1 MALVSDAR
9 WETDYQ
15 PQDGIESRY
24 HTERGWRRETAPPS
38 WSLISGISSPQTAP
52 ESGSELTSGTHS
64 PYTRVQFSE
73 TISERNKGGSIL
85 KRFDEPL
92 YEAELR
98 AYWLVNQPYTPIDL
112 PLTSPR
118 TQSDPSVTY
127 IR

>member
-1 MALVSDAR
+1 MKKGNCPAELKPHQ
-9 WETDYQ
+9 WN
-15 PQDGIESRY
+15 I
-24 HTERGWRRETAPPS
+24 
-38 WSLISGISSPQTAP
+38 LPQTAP

-98 AYWLVNQPYTPIDL
+98 AYWLVNQPSTPINV
-112 PLTSPR
+112 PLTYPR
-118 TQSDPSVTY
+118 TLSPSTDHLCELY
-127 IR
+127 

>member
-1 MALVSDAR
+1 MKKGNCPAELKPHQ
-9 WETDYQ
+9 WN
-15 PQDGIESRY
+15 I
-24 HTERGWRRETAPPS
+24 
-38 WSLISGISSPQTAP
+38 LPQTAP

-98 AYWLVNQPYTPIDL
+98 AYWLVNQPYTSYRFTIDL
-112 PLTSPR
+112 STNP
-118 TQSDPSVTY
+118 
-127 IR
+127 I